1 MTTPNFPIETDRLF
15 LRSFQRGDLDALCAY
30 HSLPSVQRYVVK
42 RSRDAEETALA
53 LDIMRHNVSL
63 QRPGDMLTLALVC
76 KRDGALVGQVSLLW
90 ADATAGQGEVFF
102 CIDPAK
108 SGQGYMG
115 EALDALFDLAFT
127 QFGIHRLSA
136 RCDGRS
142 QHSIRLLQ
150 QLGMR
155 LEAHFREH
163 ALFQGEWD
171 EELRFA
177 ILDRE
182 WRRSGKVHDL
192 PPRHRVA

>member
-1 MTTPNFPIETDRLF
+1 MTTANFPIETERLV
-15 LRSFQRGDLDALCAY
+15 LRKFERADIKALCAY
-30 HSLPSVQRYVVK
+30 HTLPAVQRYVVK
-42 RSRDAEETALA
+42 RTRDAAEVAVA

-63 QRPGDMLTLALVC
+63 QRPGDMLTLAMVC
-76 KRDGALVGQVSLLW
+76 KRDGALMGQVSLLW
-90 ADATAGQGEVFF
+90 SDATAGQGEVFF
-102 CIDPAK
+102 CMDPARA
-108 SGQGYMG
+108 GQGYMH
-115 EALDALFDLAFT
+115 EALEKMFDLAFSS
-127 QFGIHRLSA
+127 FGIHRLSA

-142 QHSIRLLQ
+142 QNSIRMLQ

-171 EELRFA
+171 EELHFA

-192 PPRHRVA
+192 PTRHRVA